1 MRTGM
6 APFSADNG
14 GTPLTC
20 LVAVSAIGLAW
31 PITVL
36 TACDS
41 KSETSTERILRL
53 GYIAH
58 EIKLG
63 NVHWSSHITV
73 SFCAA
78 PL

>member
-1 MRTGM
+1 MANPAQMSVMLLMRTGM
-6 APFSADNG
+6 APFNADNG
-14 GTPLTC
+14 GTHLTC

-41 KSETSTERILRL
+41 KSETS
-53 GYIAH
+53 
-58 EIKLG
+58 
-63 NVHWSSHITV
+63 NWSSHITV

-78 PL
+78 TLC